1 MPVLRSGA
9 SSSATTSPARG
20 ARLRDELGKLVEDL
34 EETCVKFEDAKA
46 RRLEREAKMADKKN
60 AVLAGAST

>member
-1 MPVLRSGA
+1 M
-9 SSSATTSPARG
+9 
-20 ARLRDELGKLVEDL
+20 
-34 EETCVKFEDAKA
+34 KFEDAKA